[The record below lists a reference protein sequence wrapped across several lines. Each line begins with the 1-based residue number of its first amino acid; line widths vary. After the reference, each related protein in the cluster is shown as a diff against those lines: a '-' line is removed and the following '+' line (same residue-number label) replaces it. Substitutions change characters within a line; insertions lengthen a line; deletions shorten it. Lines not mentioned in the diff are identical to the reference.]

1 MATIQRASTLMDPG
15 KIYVRGEGCEECS
28 HRGLKGQSVA
38 AEVIDLDATLL
49 HYLREDQ
56 HSAAYTY
63 WKEEQHGITHVAHA
77 LKLIEDGEVDPY
89 LAEIRLG
96 VNLDHDTVSNRLAEK
111 AL

>member
-1 MATIQRASTLMDPG
+1 M
-15 KIYVRGEGCEECS
+15 
-28 HRGLKGQSVA
+28 
-38 AEVIDLDATLL
+38 IDLDATLL

-56 HSAAYTY
+56 HTAAYRY

-96 VNLDHDTVSNRLAEK
+96 VNLDHDTASNLLAEK
-111 AL
+111 VL